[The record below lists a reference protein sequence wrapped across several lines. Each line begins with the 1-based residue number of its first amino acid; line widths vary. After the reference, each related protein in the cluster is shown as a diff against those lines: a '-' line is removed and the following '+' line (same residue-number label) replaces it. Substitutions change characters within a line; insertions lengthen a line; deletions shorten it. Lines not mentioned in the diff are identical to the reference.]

1 MWIQRTCGQSSRVNY
16 RKFFMPRNRLSLIS
30 RSVISTEF
38 TRFPEQLPCGTIRS
52 EINAVLHR
60 RGFSPIRPF
69 DRGAFFSSLSWSS
82 EGDSVAPEK
91 PNPPFSWERQYL
103 STVLETDEVRLGV
116 RVKTLEATLFMRL
129 LDLTGAPQDQE
140 ESKAVEEAL
149 CNLAVLKQE
158 RGIA

>member
-1 MWIQRTCGQSSRVNY
+1 
-16 RKFFMPRNRLSLIS
+16 
-30 RSVISTEF
+30 
-38 TRFPEQLPCGTIRS
+38 
-52 EINAVLHR
+52 
-60 RGFSPIRPF
+60 
-69 DRGAFFSSLSWSS
+69 
-82 EGDSVAPEK
+82 VAREK

>member
-1 MWIQRTCGQSSRVNY
+1 MAYT
-16 RKFFMPRNRLSLIS
+16 KF
-30 RSVISTEF
+30 TG
-38 TRFPEQLPCGTIRS
+38 FPAAAPCGNIGS

-82 EGDSVAPEK
+82 EGDSVAREK
-91 PNPPFSWERQYL
+91 SNPPFSWERQYL
-103 STVLETDEVRLGV
+103 STILETDEVRLGA

-140 ESKAVEEAL
+140 ESKAVEQAL
-149 CNLAVLKQE
+149 RNLAVLKQE

>member
-1 MWIQRTCGQSSRVNY
+1 
-16 RKFFMPRNRLSLIS
+16 MPRARFFPIS
-30 RSVISTEF
+30 GPVIPTKF
-38 TRFPEQLPCGTIRS
+38 TRFLEPLPCGTICS

-82 EGDSVAPEK
+82 EGDSVAREK
-91 PNPPFSWERQYL
+91 SRRPFFWERQYT
-103 STVLETDEVRLGV
+103 STVLESDEVRLGV
-116 RVKTLEATLFMRL
+116 RIRTLEATLFMRL

-149 CNLAVLKQE
+149 CNLAVLKQQ

>member
-1 MWIQRTCGQSSRVNY
+1 MWIQRTCEQSSRVNY
-16 RKFFMPRNRLSLIS
+16 PKFFMRNRFSLIS

-82 EGDSVAPEK
+82 EGDSVAREK

>member
-1 MWIQRTCGQSSRVNY
+1 MAR
-16 RKFFMPRNRLSLIS
+16 
-30 RSVISTEF
+30 
-38 TRFPEQLPCGTIRS
+38 
-52 EINAVLHR
+52 
-60 RGFSPIRPF
+60 
-69 DRGAFFSSLSWSS
+69 
-82 EGDSVAPEK
+82 EK

-129 LDLTGAPQDQE
+129 LGLTGAPQDQE

-149 CNLAVLKQE
+149 RNLAVLKQE

>member
-1 MWIQRTCGQSSRVNY
+1 MAR
-16 RKFFMPRNRLSLIS
+16 
-30 RSVISTEF
+30 
-38 TRFPEQLPCGTIRS
+38 
-52 EINAVLHR
+52 
-60 RGFSPIRPF
+60 
-69 DRGAFFSSLSWSS
+69 
-82 EGDSVAPEK
+82 EK

-149 CNLAVLKQE
+149 RNLAVLKQE

>member
-1 MWIQRTCGQSSRVNY
+1 
-16 RKFFMPRNRLSLIS
+16 MPRNRFSPIS
-30 RSVISTEF
+30 RSVIATEF
-38 TRFPEQLPCGTIRS
+38 T
-52 EINAVLHR
+52 
-60 RGFSPIRPF
+60 
-69 DRGAFFSSLSWSS
+69 
-82 EGDSVAPEK
+82 
-91 PNPPFSWERQYL
+91 
-103 STVLETDEVRLGV
+103 LGV

>member
-1 MWIQRTCGQSSRVNY
+1 
-16 RKFFMPRNRLSLIS
+16 
-30 RSVISTEF
+30 
-38 TRFPEQLPCGTIRS
+38 
-52 EINAVLHR
+52 
-60 RGFSPIRPF
+60 
-69 DRGAFFSSLSWSS
+69 
-82 EGDSVAPEK
+82 VAREK
-91 PNPPFSWERQYL
+91 PNPPFPWERQYL

-149 CNLAVLKQE
+149 RNLAVLKQE

>member
-1 MWIQRTCGQSSRVNY
+1 MAREKRRQ
-16 RKFFMPRNRLSLIS
+16 FF
-30 RSVISTEF
+30 
-38 TRFPEQLPCGTIRS
+38 
-52 EINAVLHR
+52 
-60 RGFSPIRPF
+60 
-69 DRGAFFSSLSWSS
+69 
-82 EGDSVAPEK
+82 
-91 PNPPFSWERQYL
+91 WERQYA

-149 CNLAVLKQE
+149 RNLAVLKHE

>member
-1 MWIQRTCGQSSRVNY
+1 MRRA
-16 RKFFMPRNRLSLIS
+16 RLSPIS
-30 RSVISTEF
+30 RPVISTEF
-38 TRFPEQLPCGTIRS
+38 TRFPEQLACGTIS
-52 EINAVLHR
+52 TEINAVLHR

-69 DRGAFFSSLSWSS
+69 ERGAFFSSLSWSS
-82 EGDSVAPEK
+82 EGDSVAREK
-91 PNPPFSWERQYL
+91 SHRRFSWERQYT
-103 STVLETDEVRLGV
+103 STVLESDEVRLGV

-149 CNLAVLKQE
+149 RNLAVLKQE

>member
-1 MWIQRTCGQSSRVNY
+1 MAR
-16 RKFFMPRNRLSLIS
+16 
-30 RSVISTEF
+30 
-38 TRFPEQLPCGTIRS
+38 
-52 EINAVLHR
+52 
-60 RGFSPIRPF
+60 
-69 DRGAFFSSLSWSS
+69 
-82 EGDSVAPEK
+82 EK